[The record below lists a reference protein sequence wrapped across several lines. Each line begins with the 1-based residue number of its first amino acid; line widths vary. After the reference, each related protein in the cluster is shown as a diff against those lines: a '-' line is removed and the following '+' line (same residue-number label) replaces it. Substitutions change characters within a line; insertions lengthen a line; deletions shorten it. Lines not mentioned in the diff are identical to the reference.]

1 MSAGRRDA
9 ILLLTA
15 RSLRLLSY
23 GFLSVILALY
33 LAGLGLSVAQI
44 GTLLTVALIG
54 GAVTTALVSAT
65 VGWLGVRRALIAW
78 SALLAVGG
86 VVLAASRAYPA
97 LLVVA
102 TLGVLSPSGQ
112 DVGPFLSL
120 EQAALAGAGPR
131 VRLYAWYNLVGYVAV
146 AFGGLVVATAIPA
159 LQRSGLSLLD
169 AQRALVWSFAA
180 MGVVLVFPYALLSP
194 GVEVRTRTG
203 GNKAGLRESRR
214 ILMRLSGLFA
224 LDALAGGLIVQSLV
238 AYWFTQRFGIGL
250 ATLGP
255 LFFGTNLMSGISFM
269 ISAPLAERI
278 GLLPTMVF
286 THLPSNILLAAVPF
300 MPTWQ
305 SAGAVLLARHLLSQ
319 MDVPPRQAYT
329 MAMVVPEERASAAG
343 FTNGVRT
350 AAASIAPA
358 ISGAALATVAS
369 GLPFVLAGGLKAVY
383 DLALWLTF
391 RRVPMP
397 DADAGS
403 RSRS

>member
-1 MSAGRRDA
+1 MNADRRDA
-9 ILLLTA
+9 ILLFTA

-23 GFLSVILALY
+23 GYLSIILAVY
-33 LAGLGLSVAQI
+33 LTGLGLSVAKI
-44 GTLLTVALIG
+44 GTLFTVAFAG

-65 VGWLGVRRALIAW
+65 ANWLGVRRALMTW

-86 VVLAASRAYPA
+86 VVLAATRAYPA

-102 TLGVLSPSGQ
+102 ALGVLSPSGQ

-120 EQAALAGAGPR
+120 EQTALAGAGPR
-131 VRLYAWYNLVGYVAV
+131 VRLYAWYNLAGYVAV
-146 AFGGLVVATAIPA
+146 AFGGLVVATVIPA
-159 LQRSGLSLLD
+159 LQRAGLNPLD

-180 MGVVLVFPYALLSP
+180 VGVVLIFPYAFLSR
-194 GVEVRTRTG
+194 GVEARTRVAVDT
-203 GNKAGLRESRR
+203 AGPRRSRR
-214 ILMRLSGLFA
+214 IILQLSGLFA

-286 THLPSNILLAAVPF
+286 THLPSNVLLAAVPF

-305 SAGAVLLARHLLSQ
+305 SAGAVLLARHILSQ

-343 FTNGVRT
+343 FTNGIRT

-358 ISGAALATVAS
+358 ISGAALATAAS

-391 RRVPMP
+391 RRVPVP
-397 DADAGS
+397 DAGAGS
-403 RSRS
+403 RGQS